1 MNSFIQALAPF
12 LGPIAIFSGIIVS
25 AIFVRRQIRMN
36 YLLSLRN
43 KGFEYSLYSREPLL
57 KSRVRIEQ
65 KFGNLFK
72 KKEPIPM
79 NEIEKIIEEDRADE
93 NTDSTLLSDILTLL
107 AHWENMALAI
117 YSGVADEDVCF
128 EMVAGTMIQHVKV
141 FRNFIDDRKASNDRA
156 YYYLLKLRRRWEEK
170 LSTFARSDFQEV
182 LPIGRLPRPVSLPS
196 IKVRTDKAPIDHD

>member
-1 MNSFIQALAPF
+1 MVGLLSSLVPF
-12 LGPIAIFSGIIVS
+12 LGPIAIFSGIVVS
-25 AIFVRRQIRMN
+25 AVLVRRQIRMN
-36 YLLSLRN
+36 YMLSLRN

-57 KSRVRIEQ
+57 RSRVRVEQ

-72 KKEPIPM
+72 KKEPIPID
-79 NEIEKIIEEDRADE
+79 EINALIDEDRVDE
-93 NTDSTLLSDILTLL
+93 DTDSTLLSDILTLL

-141 FRNFIDDRKASNDRA
+141 FRNFIDDRKESNDRA
-156 YYYLLKLRRRWEEK
+156 YYYLLKLRRRWEER

-182 LPIGRLPRPVSLPS
+182 LPIGRSTRPLALPMFKTNTVKP
-196 IKVRTDKAPIDHD
+196 PIESD

>member
-1 MNSFIQALAPF
+1 MIDLFESLSPF
-12 LGPIAIFSGIIVS
+12 LGPIAIFTGIVVS
-25 AIFVRRQIRMN
+25 AVLVRRQIWMN
-36 YLLSLRN
+36 YRLSLRN
-43 KGFEYSLYSREPLL
+43 KGFEYSLYSREALL
-57 KSRVRIEQ
+57 KSRIRVEQ
-65 KFGNLFK
+65 RFGNLFE

-79 NEIEKIIEEDRADE
+79 EEINRIIEDDRADE

-156 YYYLLKLRRRWEEK
+156 YYYLLKLRRKWEER

-182 LPIGRLPRPVSLPS
+182 LPIGRATRPLTLPS
-196 IKVRTDKAPIDHD
+196 IRGNTKKSPKEND